1 MPASAWMMAV
11 KEAHAML
18 KKTNPKASLADAMK
32 EAKKTYKP
40 AK

>member
-1 MPASAWMMAV
+1 MTPWMMAV
-11 KEAHAML
+11 KEAHDKL

-40 AK
+40 SK